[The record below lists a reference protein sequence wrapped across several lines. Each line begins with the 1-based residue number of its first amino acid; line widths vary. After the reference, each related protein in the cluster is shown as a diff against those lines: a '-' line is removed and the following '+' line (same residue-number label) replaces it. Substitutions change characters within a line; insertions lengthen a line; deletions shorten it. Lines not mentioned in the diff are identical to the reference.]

1 MHGLRFKA
9 MELKLCMQPRLTRAR
24 FRPCE
29 AGLTASPRR
38 KSADMRFFR
47 CQEIRNQKKFRDC
60 DWSQKWNL
68 GSWNL
73 AILHWPRSLWGCWR
87 PINFRAL
94 YYNSSGHFRP
104 SSCTSRQ
111 AINFFGPFRFMTSDD
126 LSGHWGQQFRGP
138 WESLHLSWT
147 TEICFFQRKMHSSMS
162 CNTQKL

>member
-1 MHGLRFKA
+1 MYSY
-9 MELKLCMQPRLTRAR
+9 T
-24 FRPCE
+24 
-29 AGLTASPRR
+29 TWV
-38 KSADMRFFR
+38 D
-47 CQEIRNQKKFRDC
+47 
-60 DWSQKWNL
+60 L

-87 PINFRAL
+87 PLNFRAL
-94 YYNSSGHFRP
+94 YYNSSGHFWP

-162 CNTQKL
+162 CNTQKLKSLQQPRRPRRSSLDSLKPVYPWVKATCQVSTSQVKQFGHPNESSNNKGLV